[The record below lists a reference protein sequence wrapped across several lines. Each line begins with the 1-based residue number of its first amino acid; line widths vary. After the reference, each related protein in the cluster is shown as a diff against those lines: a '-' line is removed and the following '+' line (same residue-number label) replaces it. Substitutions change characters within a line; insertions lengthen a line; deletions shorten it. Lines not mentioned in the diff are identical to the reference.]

1 MAVLEGS
8 RLRPKAH
15 LLAWMAAAGHDAGPL
30 FRRLTRN
37 DELTAEGMSDRA
49 IARLVQAAARKVGLD
64 ERQFAGHS
72 LRAGFLTESAA
83 RGATIFKMQEVSR
96 HKTVH
101 ILSEY
106 VRSAE
111 QFKN

>member
-1 MAVLEGS
+1 
-8 RLRPKAH
+8 
-15 LLAWMAAAGHDAGPL
+15 MAAAGHDAGPL